1 MANIKSFPN
10 NQDEYIGAEYVMKWL
25 HGRTSGVFGGNG
37 NAAVT
42 ALTTPGMRVQ
52 VSDGTG
58 WIANSGNDGVVWWI
72 DNEAKNSEKLQ
83 LSVEQADGALPRVDR
98 VIVSW
103 KTTNYVDYP
112 EIKVLKG
119 TANSR
124 PTAPALTNNNTERQI
139 SLARISIPAGTTAI
153 TASLITDERLDSSVC
168 GIVTDSVEV
177 DTTGIQQQIESF
189 IALMQQRTSSAI
201 QNVDSQS
208 QAVLESIQQ
217 ELANLEAG
225 TAVELKK
232 LVFSNVS
239 VAKSAWVEDTT
250 YSDYPYRAAVPLTG
264 VLASMIPE
272 VIFSV
277 AALSDNGFAP
287 VTECYNGGVY
297 IYADSAPDATI
308 TIPTIICWKGAAE

>member
-42 ALTTPGMRVQ
+42 ALATPGMGIQ

-72 DNEAKNSEKLQ
+72 DNEAENSTKLQ
-83 LSVEQADGALPRVDR
+83 LTIEQADGALPRIDR
-98 VIVSW
+98 IIVSW

-119 TANSR
+119 TAKSK
-124 PTAPALTNNNTERQI
+124 PTAPELTNNNTERQI

-177 DTTGIQQQIESF
+177 DTTGIQQQVENF
-189 IALMQQRTSSAI
+189 ISQMQQQTSSTI
-201 QNVDSQS
+201 QSVNS
-208 QAVLESIQQ
+208 QAKTVLESIQQ
-217 ELANLEAG
+217 ELADLEAG
-225 TAVELKK
+225 TGVELKK
-232 LVFSNVS
+232 LVFTNTS
-239 VAKSAWVEDTT
+239 VATSAWVSDTT
-250 YSDYPYRAAVPLTG
+250 YSDYPYRAAVTLTG

-272 VIFSV
+272 VVFGV
-277 AALSDNGFAP
+277 AALSENGFAP